1 MLQRPLP
8 VPDANLGRAHSKRE
22 LLPGL
27 ATARM
32 VNLLLDLNKV
42 SVFASEIFQGL
53 TEETKS
59 VTGRLNNVQKR
70 VEALGKCLDSAVEE
84 AEDRKT
90 QVRFNPTSEFNTI
103 NLRSNLFTPATRPG
117 CVQRRYERAQKIP
130 PLETLDS
137 HNTKGSCADGYSNPK
152 FLEDWWIEK
161 QKQEIQK
168 EKQAKK
174 KRKKDKKN
182 RRQKGLAGDIKAT
195 TNYDRS
201 SNQQQQNVAI
211 RKASEAPRPSPSQPA
226 AREEQ
231 PNDIDIDIQPSSD
244 PTPPPPQPPLP
255 PEDASYPQPP
265 VPPDVPSI
273 PPPPGVPDSAASD
286 ANLPPPPPEMPQPP
300 LPDGG
305 GTQNVIPPPP
315 NASLGNV
322 PPPPSSIPSIPS
334 IPPPPSGVGGIP
346 PPPMMNT
353 GGIPPPPSGGMGGD
367 AGGIP
372 PVPDLG
378 GIPPVPDLAMP
389 VGLPPPPALLL
400 PGVLQLWW

>member
-137 HNTKGSCADGYSNPK
+137 HNTKGSCADGSCCPCSFATTAVVNRIKVYGPFKYLDDAVTCRYSNPK

-305 GTQNVIPPPP
+305 GTQNGMSPPRPRQSQVSRLYRP
-315 NASLGNV
+315 L
-322 PPPPSSIPSIPS
+322 
-334 IPPPPSGVGGIP
+334 
-346 PPPMMNT
+346 
-353 GGIPPPPSGGMGGD
+353 
-367 AGGIP
+367 P
-372 PVPDLG
+372 PV
-378 GIPPVPDLAMP
+378 LAASHRP
-389 VGLPPPPALLL
+389 
-400 PGVLQLWW
+400 Q